1 MYTLLS
7 GFYKHITQKDE
18 FFVLILGLDNAGK
31 STFLESAKTRFV
43 KDYKGKNL
51 GKITTTVGLNIGK
64 IDTNGVRLNFWDLGG
79 QQELQALWDKYYQ
92 ECHAVIYVVDSN
104 DRERIHESKESFLK
118 MLSNENLAGVPLLV
132 AANKQDLEECMGVRE
147 VKPLFES
154 SDEHVGTREVMVLAT
169 SGLRG
174 EGVVE
179 GIDWIAQCVIRNKLV
194 RPPHDKENG

>member
-1 MYTLLS
+1 MYTLLN

-64 IDTNGVRLNFWDLGG
+64 IDTNGFRLNFWDLGG

-118 MLSNENLAGVPLLV
+118 MLSNSNLAGVPLLV

-154 SDEHVGTREVMVLAT
+154 TDEHMENREVMVLAT

-179 GIDWIAQCVIRNKLV
+179 GIDWVAQCVIRNNQV
-194 RPPHDKENG
+194 RPPHDKENS